1 MITVVLFVVT
11 LSTIA
16 TVGTA
21 WCGLEGA
28 RWNAASSTQSQVASD
43 QHVESART
51 HGREPSVR
59 RLDW

>member
-21 WCGLEGA
+21 RALRVDGYRRIPTDPA
-28 RWNAASSTQSQVASD
+28 RL
-43 QHVESART
+43 
-51 HGREPSVR
+51 P
-59 RLDW
+59 